1 MKICI
6 VGPGILSIPPKG
18 WGAVEILIDDY
29 RKTLEKA
36 GHEVFIVNTKIP
48 AHIVHMVCNL
58 QPDFVHVQYDE
69 FINIIPA
76 LQQNGIK
83 NIAITSHYG
92 YLEQPDRWDQ
102 GYQNIFWNFINHD
115 VNVFCLSPG
124 ISEVYAGGGIAED
137 QLYVVPNGVRHEL
150 FKFNKV
156 PTFPERT
163 MYLAKIDFRKRQHI
177 LQTIPNLYYA
187 GNIADNRFNANSEKY
202 LGEWSKEYLY
212 EHLTDYA
219 NLALLS
225 DGEAHPLVCMEA
237 MAAGLGLV
245 ISEPS
250 TANLDLSLP
259 FIDVVPNEKLEDLDY
274 INSVL
279 EENRNKSIGMREDI
293 RKYVVDNFAWEKIVS
308 EYYLK
313 AVETV
318 MAK

>member
-6 VGPGILSIPPKG
+6 VGPGILPIPPKG

-29 RKTLEKA
+29 RKNLERL
-36 GHEVFIVNTKIP
+36 GHEVSIVNTRIP
-48 AHIVHMVCNL
+48 QQIVHTVANL
-58 QPDFVHVQYDE
+58 KPDFLHIQYDE
-69 FINIIPA
+69 FINIVPH
-76 LQQNGIK
+76 LSQHGIK

-92 YLEQPDRWDQ
+92 YLEQPGRWDQ
-102 GYQNIFWNFINHD
+102 GYQNVYWNFINSD

-124 ISEVYAGGGIAED
+124 ISEVYKNGGISED
-137 QLYVVPNGVRHEL
+137 KLYVVPNGVRHEL
-150 FKFNKV
+150 FNFSPSPVYPN
-156 PTFPERT
+156 RSI
-163 MYLAKIDFRKRQHI
+163 YLAKIDFRKRQHI

-187 GNIADNRFNANSEKY
+187 GNLADNRFNSSSERY

-212 EHLTDYA
+212 NHLTDYA

-250 TANLDLSLP
+250 TANLDLDLP
-259 FIDVVPNEKLEDLDY
+259 FIDVIPNDKLSDLEY
-274 INSVL
+274 INSIL
-279 EENRNKSIGMREDI
+279 EENRSKSITMREDI
-293 RKYVVDNFAWEKIVS
+293 RKYVVDNFAWEKIVKDH
-308 EYYLK
+308 YIPC
-313 AVETV
+313 VESV